1 MPRWMFLLHFLF
13 RFRLWRGAT
22 PWHSFVAWWHPVG
35 MDFPRSRAVSDLTV
49 VAESASTNDDLLARA
64 AESAEFTVHMTTSQ
78 TAGRGRLG
86 RVWVAPPGQTLA
98 ASVLLKPRLANGRPL
113 PLDRFGWLPLLA
125 GLAMTRAVRA
135 VLPGTRVALKWPN
148 DVQVEGKKVAGLLAE
163 LLPAADGVV
172 IGSGVNLAIPAADLP
187 TPVSTSIGLHDVV
200 GGAGGGAGVRASA
213 GQDSASEV
221 HDSSG
226 TPLAGDEL
234 IDAVLGGYLEEM
246 HRLYS
251 AYLSADGDAAAS
263 GLHKAVTESCSTLG
277 QSVRVELPGGSNLLG
292 TATGLDSDGRLLVT
306 PANGPVQAVAA
317 GDVTH
322 LRYE

>member
-1 MPRWMFLLHFLF
+1 
-13 RFRLWRGAT
+13 
-22 PWHSFVAWWHPVG
+22 
-35 MDFPRSRAVSDLTV
+35 MDYPRSRAVSDLTV

-64 AESAEFTVHMTTSQ
+64 ADAAEFSVQMTTSQ

-98 ASVLLKPRLANGRPL
+98 ASVLLKPRRLTGEPLA
-113 PLDRFGWLPLLA
+113 LDRYGWLPLLA

-135 VLPGTRVALKWPN
+135 VLPHTRVALKWPN
-148 DVQVEGKKVAGLLAE
+148 DVQIEGKKVAGLLAE

-187 TPVSTSIGLHDVV
+187 TPVSTSIGLHGAVGFVV
-200 GGAGGGAGVRASA
+200 GDEAA
-213 GQDSASEV
+213 
-221 HDSSG
+221 HDRPA
-226 TPLAGDEL
+226 PLAGDAL

-246 HRLYS
+246 RRLYS
-251 AYLSADGDAAAS
+251 AYLVADGDAAAS
-263 GLHKAVTESCSTLG
+263 GLHAAVTECCSTLG
-277 QSVRVELPGGSNLLG
+277 QSVRVELPGGSTLLG
-292 TATGLDSDGRLLVT
+292 TATGLDADGRLLVT
-306 PANGPVQAVAA
+306 PGNGAVQAVAA

>member
-1 MPRWMFLLHFLF
+1 
-13 RFRLWRGAT
+13 
-22 PWHSFVAWWHPVG
+22 
-35 MDFPRSRAVSDLTV
+35 MDFPRSRAVSDLSV
-49 VAESASTNDDLLARA
+49 VVESTSTNDDLLARA
-64 AESAEFTVHMTTSQ
+64 AASAEFTVQMTTSQ

-98 ASVLLKPRLANGRPL
+98 ASVLLKPRLTDGQPL

-125 GLAMTRAVRA
+125 GLATTRAVRA
-135 VLPGTRVALKWPN
+135 VLPDTRVALKWPN
-148 DVQVEGKKVAGLLAE
+148 DVQIEGKKVAGLLAE

-187 TPVSTSIGLHDVV
+187 TPVSTSIGLY
-200 GGAGGGAGVRASA
+200 GGAPTG
-213 GQDSASEV
+213 EK
-221 HDSSG
+221 
-226 TPLAGDEL
+226 L

-246 HRLYS
+246 RRLYF

-263 GLHKAVTESCSTLG
+263 GLHAAVTETCSTLG